1 MHRAG
6 GTQHGS
12 HCEQV
17 KGWNLHCRQCDFG
30 TYSRGWKFRTCFA
43 FAKESGQSAQRLLV
57 TADNTWN
64 LVIDNTMDLYANED
78 RRSTCPAC
86 GSEIRRIP
94 RTEADRSVRFA
105 TAMRRYACTGA
116 SCGWQDLL
124 PRQPS
129 LHRPETG
136 AAAVAARPVGSRL
149 KAGWRAGRRVAP
161 AVIAGLAG
169 AALAVV
175 VLVGWAPSWLLQARV
190 QSSLLAPGE
199 HHDGVAMTPR
209 HPLLLIEDD
218 DAPPEVQR
226 LSLRQGC
233 VWGKPGRNPYRGTV
247 DQALVSAKLPPEVI
261 QRVMHKIESGQRD
274 DRVAIS
280 NAGIRAERD
289 QREFESRNVAMTYGK
304 VLCVNTRVNFPAGH
318 VERASL
324 YEAADKKGNL
334 YSVMVPD
341 VCGNVSVLGAR
352 MERGRKRMPLA
363 VLAETDHGAPGLLL
377 MAGSGDDPAQAVP
390 EPSALACALAAL
402 AAACGVSLWSRR
414 RAAAKARDSRA

>member
-1 MHRAG
+1 
-6 GTQHGS
+6 
-12 HCEQV
+12 
-17 KGWNLHCRQCDFG
+17 
-30 TYSRGWKFRTCFA
+30 
-43 FAKESGQSAQRLLV
+43 
-57 TADNTWN
+57 
-64 LVIDNTMDLYANED
+64 MDLYANED

-105 TAMRRYACTGA
+105 NAMRRYGCVVA
-116 SCGWQDLL
+116 SCSWQGLL

-129 LHRPETG
+129 LRRPEIG
-136 AAAVAARPVGSRL
+136 VSVPAVQPVVSRFKSVW
-149 KAGWRAGRRVAP
+149 KASRRVAP
-161 AVIAGLAG
+161 GVFAGLAG

-175 VLVGWAPSWLLQARV
+175 VLVGWAPTWLLNARV
-190 QSSLLAPGE
+190 QTSLLAPGQY
-199 HHDGVAMTPR
+199 HDGVPMTPR
-209 HPLLLIEDD
+209 HPLLLAEDD
-218 DAPPEVQR
+218 DAPEVQR

-247 DQALVSAKLPPEVI
+247 DQALVTAKLPPEVI

-274 DRVAIS
+274 DRIAIS

-289 QREFESRNVAMTYGK
+289 QREYESRNVAMTYGK
-304 VLCVNTRVNFPAGH
+304 VLCVNTRVNFPVGH

-352 MERGRKRMPLA
+352 MERGRKRTPLA

-377 MAGSGDDPAQAVP
+377 MAGTGDDPGVMSVP
-390 EPSALACALAAL
+390 EPSAMATALAAL
-402 AAACGVSLWSRR
+402 AAAFGATVWSRR
-414 RAAAKARDSRA
+414 RAAKAVATGSRAK